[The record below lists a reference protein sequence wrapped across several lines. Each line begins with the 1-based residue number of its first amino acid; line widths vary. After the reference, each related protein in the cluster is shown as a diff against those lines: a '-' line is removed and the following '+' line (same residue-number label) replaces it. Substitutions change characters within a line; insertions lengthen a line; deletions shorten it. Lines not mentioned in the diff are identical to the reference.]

1 MICDKCH
8 GKGYVSNPHLYQ
20 VPSWMAYER
29 GYDIPIKCVKCG
41 GSGFILSN
49 AEEIMRTLDIAI
61 KNKRTLSIREL
72 KQIRDVL
79 KNV

>member
-41 GSGFILSN
+41 GSGFVLGN
-49 AEEIMRTLDIAI
+49 ADEIIKALDISI
-61 KNKRTLSIREL
+61 RNGQPLTLREL
-72 KQIRDVL
+72 KQIRL
-79 KNV
+79 ALNK

>member
-29 GYDIPIKCVKCG
+29 GYDIPIKCIKCG
-41 GSGFILSN
+41 GSGFVLGN
-49 AEEIMRTLDIAI
+49 ADEIIKALDIAI
-61 KNKRTLSIREL
+61 RNGQPLTLREL
-72 KQIRDVL
+72 KQIRL
-79 KNV
+79 ALNK

>member
-8 GKGYVSNPHLYQ
+8 GKGYVSNPHLYH

-41 GSGFILSN
+41 GSGFILGN
-49 AEEIMRTLDIAI
+49 ADEIIKALDISI
-61 KNKRTLSIREL
+61 QNGQPLTLLEL
-72 KQIRDVL
+72 KQIRL
-79 KNV
+79 ALNK